1 MAARAV
7 CAGATLLLAL
17 LFAQG
22 VFAGDKTAE
31 GHYAVTG
38 PSDVRELEAYMM
50 TSAAATKAVRFIFL
64 AARSSRR
71 ECLITSGE
79 QT

>member
-1 MAARAV
+1 
-7 CAGATLLLAL
+7 LLAL

-22 VFAGDKTAE
+22 VFAGEKTAE
-31 GHYAVTG
+31 GHSAVTG

-50 TSAAATKAVRFIFL
+50 TSAAATKAVGCIIL
-64 AARSSRR
+64 AARSSKR
-71 ECLITSGE
+71 EFLITSGE